1 MTDALAKKIAEKVFR
16 FMRNCRCKK
25 CFRFRWQCEECDL
38 CRERIVSAIWAEL
51 GR

>member
-1 MTDALAKKIAEKVFR
+1 MSCKFCGCTD
-16 FMRNCRCKK
+16 
-25 CFRFRWQCEECDL
+25 RWQCEECDL